1 MKNDIS
7 KTLTDSELVILCN
20 DIYDWTHGDGTLN
33 PKSELRKLY
42 DQHRIRYELYD
53 MRVLE
58 DLILAEAHER
68 FSKMAKALILHRPNW
83 FIK

>member
-1 MKNDIS
+1 MKDDIA
-7 KTLTDSELVILCN
+7 KTFTDSELIILCN

-33 PKSELRKLY
+33 PESELRKLHTKIQADYY
-42 DQHRIRYELYD
+42 DIRF
-53 MRVLE
+53 LE

>member
-7 KTLTDSELVILCN
+7 KTLTDSELIILCN

-33 PKSELRKLY
+33 PESELRK
-42 DQHRIRYELYD
+42 LYD

-68 FSKMAKALILHRPNW
+68 FSKVAKALILHRPNW